1 MNISLKHVIIMTCIL
16 FKKGRQKKKK
26 NPKEKVGKK
35 RKRGKCLMTMLY
47 NSFLSL
53 LF

>member
-26 NPKEKVGKK
+26 IQRKKWGKKEKEENV
-35 RKRGKCLMTMLY
+35 
-47 NSFLSL
+47 
-53 LF
+53 